1 MTSKPARGD
10 GIALHHRIATLLKD
24 AIATG
29 RYGPGDR
36 LPTEGELVT
45 LHGVSRVTVRRAL
58 LSLEQQGLIVR
69 RAGAGTFVSE
79 KAPVLPMPIP
89 IRAYLDQVS
98 ERRKLSRAVLK
109 DFAWEPA
116 GADVAGSLQV
126 PEGAPVLRVVRLRVK
141 GQLPL
146 VHGTL
151 FLPEAIGARFT
162 REDFKRLP
170 LSELLAEAGESYL
183 RIDMVTRARLAEPG
197 IAEMLGVAVG
207 SPLVDVQ
214 RIGYGQ
220 GGVPIEYQQLLGPP
234 DRFETHVTIHGDG
247 REDARS

>member
-29 RYGPGDR
+29 RHGPGDR
-36 LPTEGELVT
+36 LPTEGELVA

-69 RAGAGTFVSE
+69 RVGAGTFVSE
-79 KAPVLPMPIP
+79 KAPVLPMPTP
-89 IRAYLDQVS
+89 IRAYLEHVS
-98 ERRKLSRAVLK
+98 ERRKLSRSVLK
-109 DFAWEPA
+109 EFAWEPA
-116 GADVAGSLQV
+116 AADVAGSLQV
-126 PEGAPVLRVVRLRVK
+126 AEGAPVLRVVRLRVK
-141 GQLPL
+141 GHLPL
-146 VHGTL
+146 VHSTL
-151 FLPEAIGARFT
+151 FLPEAIAARYA
-162 REDFKRLP
+162 REDFRRRP
-170 LSELLAEAGESYL
+170 LSELLADAGESYL
-183 RIDMVTRARLAEPG
+183 RIEMVTRARLAAPG
-197 IAEMLGVAVG
+197 IAEMLEVPVG

-234 DRFETHVTIHGDG
+234 DRFETHVTIHGAEAEG
-247 REDARS
+247 S

>member
-1 MTSKPARGD
+1 MTKSARGD

-29 RYGPGDR
+29 RYGPGER

-69 RAGAGTFVSE
+69 RVRSGTFVSD
-79 KAPVLPMPIP
+79 KAPVLPMPTP

-98 ERRKLSRAVLK
+98 ERRKLSRSVVK
-109 DFAWEPA
+109 EFAWEPA
-116 GADVAGSLQV
+116 APEVAGSLQLV
-126 PEGAPVLRVVRLRVK
+126 EGEPVLRVVRLRVK
-141 GQLPL
+141 GNLPL

-151 FLPEAIGARFT
+151 FLPEAIAARYT
-162 REDFKRLP
+162 REDFRRKP
-170 LSELLAEAGESYL
+170 LSELLAQAGESYL
-183 RIDMVTRARLAEPG
+183 RIEMVTRARLAAPG
-197 IAEMLGVAVG
+197 IAEMLDVPVG

-234 DRFETHVTIHGDG
+234 DRFETHVTIHGDESDG
-247 REDARS
+247 VPG